1 MSIAL
6 RNNAFLNYEY
16 SKYETVEFSN
26 ELSVIGKILFN
37 VSEKTKKKKNP
48 MCVRVGETVG
58 SVL

>member
-6 RNNAFLNYEY
+6 QNNAFLNYEY

-37 VSEKTKKKKNP
+37 VSEKT
-48 MCVRVGETVG
+48 
-58 SVL
+58 